1 MKRQQ
6 LTAILLSAV
15 LSVSICL
22 PPAGITAWAAE
33 GMTEEQTTEQVQE
46 NADNVLPGEKDSGEE
61 KDSVEG
67 VTADEEGNGGE
78 EIISEDAAATEE
90 GAAEEETISEDAVSS
105 DEGDE
110 GEDTHNDNLTA
121 WAVGHEN
128 EKGNT
133 WQNLS
138 DWEGSENLE
147 IGDSYRIQIEAETV
161 DGTEPTFQW
170 YQNHKLIE
178 GATSPTFDAVI
189 YQSSWNYFT
198 CKVHDDYGNMV
209 EIFCQIYGNGS
220 EDQNYDDNLKAW
232 IVGHEEMKDEGQ
244 QTIDNWEWEETP
256 YVGDTVTLQAQAETK
271 DGSTP
276 LVQWYKGYESEEN
289 LRSFTGSLLD
299 CLYLLHPG

>member
-90 GAAEEETISEDAVSS
+90 GAAEEETISEDAAAAEEGAAEEETISEDPVFAEEGVAEEETISEDAVSS

-189 YQSSWNYFT
+189 YQSSWN
-198 CKVHDDYGNMV
+198 
-209 EIFCQIYGNGS
+209 
-220 EDQNYDDNLKAW
+220 
-232 IVGHEEMKDEGQ
+232 
-244 QTIDNWEWEETP
+244 
-256 YVGDTVTLQAQAETK
+256 
-271 DGSTP
+271 
-276 LVQWYKGYESEEN
+276 
-289 LRSFTGSLLD
+289 
-299 CLYLLHPG
+299 